1 MTEHE
6 SGHDRSEAALEELI
20 AAGLVELRTDGDG
33 NVTIRLTSEGARLAR
48 ALASAGATVDAEAL
62 LELLLATEAPAVGEV
77 HASPI
82 EPLTM
87 KGSFGTTLG
96 SAMLGFEQALRS
108 EPPPE
113 VLAAEHM
120 PERGYSG
127 DGNTVHIGFPADDVD
142 V

>member
-6 SGHDRSEAALEELI
+6 SSQGRREAVLEELI
-20 AAGLVELRTDGDG
+20 AAGLVELQADGDG
-33 NVTIRLTSEGARLAR
+33 SVTIRLTPEGARLAR
-48 ALASAGATVDAEAL
+48 ALASAGVAVDAEAL
-62 LELLLATEAPAVGEV
+62 LELLLATEAPPAGEA
-77 HASPI
+77 HASAI

-87 KGSFGTTLG
+87 KGSFGTALG

-108 EPPPE
+108 GPPPE

-127 DGNTVHIGFPADDVD
+127 DGNRVHIGFPADDVVD
-142 V
+142 